1 MKVKIA
7 DLMRPRVIT
16 AQPHHTVDHV
26 RRLCARNRIHAVPV
40 LDHEGAPIG
49 IVSTADLATDV
60 SATAPVKRVMTSGVR
75 TIARYDDVSVAARLM
90 RRHRI
95 HHLVVT
101 HEKRVVGIL
110 SSLDLLALLENHR
123 FSAKATPT
131 PSKRAAKR
139 A

>member
-1 MKVKIA
+1 M
-7 DLMRPRVIT
+7 
-16 AQPHHTVDHV
+16 DHV

-49 IVSTADLATDV
+49 IVSTADLAADV
-60 SATAPVKRVMTSGVR
+60 SATARVKGMMTSGVR
-75 TIARYDDVSVAARLM
+75 TVARYDDISVAARLM
-90 RRHRI
+90 RRHKI

-110 SSLDLLALLENHR
+110 SSLDLLTLLENNR
-123 FSAKATPT
+123 FPAKAAPT
-131 PSKRAAKR
+131 PSKRTAKR